1 LETTGLRW
9 WEVANRMIGAGLWTP
24 DGRPATCRSAT
35 RSGRTSSPR
44 QFFEWCRRELR
55 GKRIVNIR
63 TKFDL
68 HMLRVDGIDLEAQGC
83 TFGDVAHYA
92 GLLDDHRRLF
102 NQEDL
107 ALAYLAAPGLLTAEE
122 CKVKAAHGYDLDP
135 RKFAEYPPAWW
146 RPAPRATSGSFTCCR
161 PPCGRS

>member
-1 LETTGLRW
+1 
-9 WEVANRMIGAGLWTP
+9 MIGAGIWTP
-24 DGRPATCRSAT
+24 DGRSRYLPIRHKM
-35 RSGRTSSPR
+35 GPNIPEE

-68 HMLRVDGIDLEAQGC
+68 HMFRADGVDLEAQGC

-92 GLLDDHRRLF
+92 GLLDDHRIRCSTRRTWRSRSWPPT
-102 NQEDL
+102 
-107 ALAYLAAPGLLTAEE
+107 ACITAEE

-135 RKFAEYPPAWW
+135 KQVRGVPGRPGGAPRRGRRPD
-146 RPAPRATSGSFTCCR
+146 RPACSRPR
-161 PPCGRS
+161 CGRS